1 MTRSSGG
8 VADSHQI
15 IGSTYGYPPVY
26 QLGRVVWMFSKK
38 TATTTDEDQ
47 SVVKGV
53 YECFGFWVVGAL

>member
-26 QLGRVVWMFSKK
+26 QLGRVVWMFIVSKK
-38 TATTTDEDQ
+38 TAT
-47 SVVKGV
+47 SYKSRINNR
-53 YECFGFWVVGAL
+53 